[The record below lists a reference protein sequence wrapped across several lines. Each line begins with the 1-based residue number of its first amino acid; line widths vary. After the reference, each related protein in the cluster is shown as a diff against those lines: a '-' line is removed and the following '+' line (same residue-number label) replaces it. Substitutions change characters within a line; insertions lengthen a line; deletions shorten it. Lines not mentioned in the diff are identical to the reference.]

1 MVNVTRDLLGP
12 LDGLLELRQDL
23 DLALVALV
31 DLVSSFFNLILDELL
46 ELLRFQCVDDLRR

>member
-12 LDGLLELRQDL
+12 LDGLLELGQDL

-46 ELLRFQCVDDLRR
+46 ELLRFQCVDDLPR